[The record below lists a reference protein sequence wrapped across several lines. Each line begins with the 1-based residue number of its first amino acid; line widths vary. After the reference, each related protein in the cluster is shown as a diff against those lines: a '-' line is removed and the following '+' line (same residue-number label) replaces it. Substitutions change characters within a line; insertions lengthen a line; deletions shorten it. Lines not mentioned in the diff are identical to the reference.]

1 MSLAILYTKIFTWGR
16 ATMTVTSTPKVYM
29 YHSKV
34 MLKDARVGGPFQWHQ
49 DYGYWYHNAVPR
61 PDMLSVMVALDKH
74 VVRSAAPRHKRGL
87 RSWFLCATIT

>member
-1 MSLAILYTKIFTWGR
+1 
-16 ATMTVTSTPKVYM
+16 M

-87 RSWFLCATIT
+87 RSWFLCATITLEIHRNDPESGPTLRL